1 MPDLLRKT
9 PLTEFH
15 RELGA
20 RLVAF
25 AGYEMPVQ
33 FSEGIIREHLHTREA
48 AGLFDVSHMGQV
60 MVSGNVAAKELETLM
75 PADLFALGIGQSTYS
90 LLTTLDGGV
99 YDDLIV
105 TRYSD
110 TAFFLVVNGA
120 CKERDLE
127 LIKAGCQTSSV
138 DMLEERAL
146 VALQGPEARRV
157 METLAPEAALLPFM
171 SGSDISILDT
181 PCYVTCSGYTGE
193 DGFEISAPAAQAETI
208 ARALLNYPAVK
219 PVGLGARDSLRLEAG
234 LCLYG
239 HELSDSISPIEAGLR
254 WAISPA
260 RRASGTRAA
269 GFPGAATIL
278 DQLATGSLRTRVGLK
293 VAGKRPVREG
303 QEIQNEAG
311 HKVGMVTSGG
321 FGPSIDGPI
330 AMGLI
335 KTSYATA
342 GSLVGVDVRGKLI
355 EAEIV
360 PMPFV
365 KQRYF
370 RGK

>member
-1 MPDLLRKT
+1 MPDSVKKT

-48 AGLFDVSHMGQV
+48 AGLFDVSHMGQI
-60 MVSGNVAAKELETLM
+60 MVTGNEAAKELETLM

-90 LLTTLDGGV
+90 LLTTVDGGV

-120 CKERDLE
+120 CKERDLA
-127 LIKAGCQTSSV
+127 LIKAGCQTCSV
-138 DMLEERAL
+138 DMLEAKAL

-157 METLAPEAALLPFM
+157 MGALAPEAASLPFM
-171 SGSDISILDT
+171 SGSDVSILDT

-208 ARALLNYPAVK
+208 ARALLNHPDVK
-219 PVGLGARDSLRLEAG
+219 SVGLGARDSLRLEAG

-239 HELSDSISPIEAGLR
+239 HELSETISPIEAGLR
-254 WAISPA
+254 WAVSPVRRSSGA
-260 RRASGTRAA
+260 RAG

-278 DQLATGSLRTRVGLK
+278 DQLATGSPRTRVGLK

-311 HKVGMVTSGG
+311 DKVGIVTSGG

-335 KTSYATA
+335 EATSAIA
-342 GSLVGVDVRGKLI
+342 GSVVGIDVRGKLI

-365 KQRYF
+365 RQRYF